1 MSSSLVP
8 KAPDYDHRGGNRPP
22 PKSWWKPFS
31 LGVLLTLIVGIAGF
45 AACALRPTP
54 KAPTNPLINH
64 IGNFDTTANITYRDL
79 KATATITQET
89 PQSCAI
95 TFSSPASLQDMSFV
109 FREGVVDLGYK
120 GVSFTFDPQTLPG
133 GALAK
138 IAVAGVNKAMKD
150 DGITVDYTEGV
161 LSLSGLLESG
171 EFTLRLD
178 PENGNLLKLL
188 VPAEDLEIEF
198 VNFTFL
204 D

>member
-1 MSSSLVP
+1 MSFSLVP
-8 KAPDYDHRGGNRPP
+8 QSPDFNRRGGNPP
-22 PKSWWKPFS
+22 HKTWWKPFS
-31 LGVLLTLIVGIAGF
+31 LGVLLTLIACIGGF
-45 AACALRPTP
+45 AACALQPTP
-54 KAPTNPLINH
+54 QPPANPLVSH
-64 IGNFDTTANITYRDL
+64 IGNFDTAANITYRDL

-89 PQSCAI
+89 PQSCAV

-109 FREGVVDLGYK
+109 FREGVVDLAYK

-150 DGITVDYTEGV
+150 DGVTVDYTEGV

-178 PENGNLLKLL
+178 PENGNLMKLL

>member
-1 MSSSLVP
+1 MSFSLVP
-8 KAPDYDHRGGNRPP
+8 QPTGYDRRGGNPP
-22 PKSWWKPFS
+22 PKGWWRPFS
-31 LGVLLTLIVGIAGF
+31 LGVLLTLIVCIGGF
-45 AACALRPTP
+45 AACALRQ
-54 KAPTNPLINH
+54 APQSPANPLVSH
-64 IGNFDTTANITYRDL
+64 VGNFDTTANITYRDL

-89 PQSCAI
+89 PQSCAV

-120 GVSFTFDPQTLPG
+120 GVSFTFDPESLPG

-138 IAVAGVNKAMKD
+138 IAVAGVNTAMKD
-150 DGITVDYTEGV
+150 DGVTVDYTEGV

-178 PENGNLLKLL
+178 PENGNLMKLL